1 MVGDRPA
8 TLNRGMPDN
17 LPTLITRPADTK
29 MVAGVC
35 AGVARRLGVEPTVV
49 RVAAVLAAIFLGG
62 LGVVAYLAGMALMP
76 KDGQQVMPV
85 RRWLPFTRTWPTA
98 AIVVSVFAVSAV
110 LLYAG
115 GFSGIGIGPALI
127 IFAIWFFGFR
137 KRRPGP
143 ASHRPAEP
151 TPFERASEAWRV
163 RLAEQQTP
171 GFENPGALPSNTTT
185 LPPAQPA
192 AFEQRWEQPYT
203 DQPRELVVT
212 DNLAPEVRNRPHHRA
227 HSRGRWSG
235 WLPALALAAVGVALV
250 SVFGG
255 TGTLPYAAAVLAAF
269 GLALV
274 ISSRRRRP
282 PLLLPATLIAAIAT
296 TSLMFP
302 VQPGKVGSFS
312 ETYTSGPELPSQLQ
326 YSAGEVTLDLSGLD
340 LAKDQAVTIDV
351 GTGQVNLELPKNV
364 RSRLIWSVGAGEYQ
378 VRGGPDITGAGIS
391 GSLNSDTPADAP
403 TLTINLKV
411 GLGEVQVIQ

>member
-1 MVGDRPA
+1 MVWASPPP
-8 TLNRGMPDN
+8 LNRGMPDN
-17 LPTLITRPADTK
+17 LPVLTRPADTK
-29 MVAGVC
+29 MLAGVC

-62 LGVVAYLAGMALMP
+62 LGIVAYLAGIALMP

-85 RRWLPFTRTWPTA
+85 QRWLPFTRTWPTA
-98 AIVVSVFAVSAV
+98 AVVVSVFAVSAV

-143 ASHRPAEP
+143 ASHRPSEP
-151 TPFERASEAWRV
+151 TPFERASDAWRV

-171 GFENPGALPSNTTT
+171 GFENPGLVPSATTS

-203 DQPRELVVT
+203 NQPRELVIT
-212 DNLAPEVRNRPHHRA
+212 DNPAPEVRDYSRRPRHP
-227 HSRGRWSG
+227 RGRWSG
-235 WLPALALAAVGVALV
+235 WVPALVLAAAGVALV
-250 SVFGG
+250 SAFGG
-255 TGTLPYAAAVLAAF
+255 TGALPYVAAVLTAF

-282 PLLLPATLIAAIAT
+282 PLLLPATLIAAVAT

-302 VQPGKVGSFS
+302 AHPGKVGSLD
-312 ETYTSGPELPSQLQ
+312 TAYTTGAELPSRIE
-326 YSAGEVTLDLSGLD
+326 YSAGDVRVDLSSLQ
-340 LAKDQAVTIDV
+340 LTADQAVTIDV
-351 GTGQVNLELPKNV
+351 GAGEVDLVLPKNAHTQ
-364 RSRLIWSVGAGEYQ
+364 LAWSVGAGEYNQ
-378 VRGGPDITGAGIS
+378 FGNSTTGTGIS
-391 GSLNSDTPADAP
+391 GGLNVNDSATAP
-403 TLTINLKV
+403 TLTINLKIGV
-411 GLGEVQVIQ
+411 GEARVTQ

>member
-1 MVGDRPA
+1 
-8 TLNRGMPDN
+8 MPEN
-17 LPTLITRPADTK
+17 LPALITRPADTK

-62 LGVVAYLAGMALMP
+62 LGVVAYLAGIALMP

-85 RRWLPFTRTWPTA
+85 QRWLPFTRTWPMA
-98 AIVVSVFAVSAV
+98 AVVVSVFAVSAV

-143 ASHRPAEP
+143 TGHRPLEP
-151 TPFERASEAWRV
+151 TPFERASDAWRV

-171 GFENPGALPSNTTT
+171 GFENSAPYPVATTG
-185 LPPAQPA
+185 LPA
-192 AFEQRWEQPYT
+192 AVPPQPSSFEQRWEQPYT
-203 DQPRELVVT
+203 DQPRDLVVT
-212 DNLAPEVRNRPHHRA
+212 DNPAPEVRTHAPRP
-227 HSRGRWSG
+227 RGRWSG
-235 WLPALALAAVGVALV
+235 WLTALALAAVATGVVGLL
-250 SVFGG
+250 GG
-255 TGTLPYAAAVLAAF
+255 VGALPYMAAVLTAF

-296 TSLMFP
+296 TALMFP
-302 VQPGKVGSFS
+302 AHVGKVGSFDQ
-312 ETYTSGPELPSQLQ
+312 TYTSAAELPGKIE
-326 YSAGEVTLDLSGLD
+326 YSAGDVRVDLSGLQLTTD
-340 LAKDQAVTIDV
+340 KAVTIDV
-351 GTGQVNLELPKNV
+351 GAGEVDLVLPKHA
-364 RSRLIWSVGAGEYQ
+364 RTQLAWSVGAGEYNQ
-378 VRGGPDITGAGIS
+378 FGNSTTGTGIS
-391 GSLNSDTPADAP
+391 GGLNANDTAAAP

-411 GLGEVQVIQ
+411 GVGEVRITQ

>member
-1 MVGDRPA
+1 MVWAPPPP
-8 TLNRGMPDN
+8 LNRGMPDN
-17 LPTLITRPADTK
+17 LPVLTRPADTK
-29 MVAGVC
+29 MLAGVC

-62 LGVVAYLAGMALMP
+62 LGIVAYLAGIALMP

-85 RRWLPFTRTWPTA
+85 QRWLPFTRSWPTA
-98 AIVVSVFAVSAV
+98 AVVVSVFAVSAV

-143 ASHRPAEP
+143 ASHRPSEP
-151 TPFERASEAWRV
+151 TPFERASDAWRV

-171 GFENPGALPSNTTT
+171 GFENPGLVPSATTS
-185 LPPAQPA
+185 LPPAQPT

-203 DQPRELVVT
+203 NQPRDLVIT
-212 DNLAPEVRNRPHHRA
+212 DNPAPEVRDYSHRPRHP
-227 HSRGRWSG
+227 RGRWSG
-235 WLPALALAAVGVALV
+235 WVPALILAAAGVALV
-250 SVFGG
+250 SAFGG
-255 TGTLPYAAAVLAAF
+255 TGALPYVAAVLTAF

-282 PLLLPATLIAAIAT
+282 PLLLPAALIAAVAT
-296 TSLMFP
+296 TSLLFP
-302 VQPGKVGSFS
+302 IHPGKVGDVS
-312 ETYTSGPELPSQLQ
+312 ETFTSGAQIPSQLQ
-326 YSAGEVTLDLSGLD
+326 YSAGEFTLDFSGLD
-340 LAKDQAVTIDV
+340 LTKDQAVTIDV
-351 GTGQVNLELPKNV
+351 GAGQVNLELPTNL
-364 RSRLIWSVGAGEYQ
+364 RSHLVWSVGAGDYSEF
-378 VRGGPDITGAGIS
+378 GDPAMSGAGIS
-391 GSLNSDTPADAP
+391 GDTRVDEPDNTP

-411 GLGEVQVIQ
+411 GVGEVAVTR